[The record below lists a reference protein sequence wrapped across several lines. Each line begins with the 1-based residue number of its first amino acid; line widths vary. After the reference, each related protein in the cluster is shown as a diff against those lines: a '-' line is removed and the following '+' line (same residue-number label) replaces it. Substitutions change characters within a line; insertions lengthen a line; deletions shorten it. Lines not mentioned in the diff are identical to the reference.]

1 MACTDLQITTRC
13 RPYYIASSVVTKDF
27 QKCRMPKQQLGA
39 ASLLAVLTVLFLSFT
54 YSTSAFCLL
63 HIIYSVEA
71 NAFDQGVE
79 HAV

>member
-1 MACTDLQITTRC
+1 
-13 RPYYIASSVVTKDF
+13 
-27 QKCRMPKQQLGA
+27 MPKQQLGA